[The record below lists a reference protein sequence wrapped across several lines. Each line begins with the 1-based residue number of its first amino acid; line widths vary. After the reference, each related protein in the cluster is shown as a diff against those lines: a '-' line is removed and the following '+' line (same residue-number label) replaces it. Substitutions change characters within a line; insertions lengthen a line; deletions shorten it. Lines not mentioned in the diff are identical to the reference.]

1 MTQSRYVVDSIQ
13 FDFVDG
19 DFELPVQFQS
29 GIINAALSTV
39 YFADNEDEVVNQITE
54 SAGFSVSS
62 IDLNRIPSRY

>member
-19 DFELPVQFQS
+19 DFELPVQFHQ

-54 SAGFSVSS
+54 SAGFCVSS
-62 IDLNRIPSRY
+62 INLNRIPSRY